1 MNSVSH
7 FARHLYWLLLC
18 FACLLRSGLVT
29 AQEELAV
36 HDDSATVV
44 ARVDVIKSENDDRE
58 YRYITLQNK
67 LRVLLIS
74 DADAEKSAA
83 ALDVFIGHN
92 QNPADRQGLAH
103 FLEHMLFLGTEKYP
117 EAGEYQAFISQH
129 GGNHNAFTAPEH
141 TNYFFDI
148 DSDYLD
154 PALDRFAQF
163 FIAPLFD
170 AGYVERERNAVH
182 SEYLARINDDGRR
195 ILDVYRE
202 LLNPEHPAA
211 QFSVGSQE
219 TLADRED
226 DAVRDDLI
234 AFYRQYYSADAMT
247 LVVLGKE
254 SLDELQKMVV
264 GRFGLIPSHPRE
276 LPDAYPPLFPA
287 DFTRCRQHQTGK
299 RAAPTLH
306 AFSHSQ
312 SLGNLP

>member
-18 FACLLRSGLVT
+18 SACLLRSGLVT

-36 HDDSATVV
+36 LHDSATVV

-83 ALDVFIGHN
+83 ALDVFIGHK

-202 LLNPEHPAA
+202 L
-211 QFSVGSQE
+211 S
-219 TLADRED
+219 T
-226 DAVRDDLI
+226 
-234 AFYRQYYSADAMT
+234 
-247 LVVLGKE
+247 
-254 SLDELQKMVV
+254 
-264 GRFGLIPSHPRE
+264 
-276 LPDAYPPLFPA
+276 
-287 DFTRCRQHQTGK
+287 
-299 RAAPTLH
+299 
-306 AFSHSQ
+306 
-312 SLGNLP
+312 